1 MGLIPGLGRSL
12 GEGNGNPLQYSCLGN
27 PTDRAACQ
35 ATVQGIAESDTTEHT
50 HMHTPKCS
58 PMKFCYYLVAKP
70 CIKLA
75 YILWV
80 IDYLKMNAAF
90 IFSDFLVE
98 KFLI

>member
-1 MGLIPGLGRSL
+1 MATHSSILAWEILRTEQPVRLQSRGSQSQTQRS
-12 GEGNGNPLQYSCLGN
+12 
-27 PTDRAACQ
+27 T
-35 ATVQGIAESDTTEHT
+35 HT
-50 HMHTPKCS
+50 CTHTKCS